1 MQQARLRA
9 IYASGAAAEQL
20 RADKA
25 RAFDELR
32 ADYEALKSK
41 WQGNSEYDAWF
52 AQPLNNATL
61 ASVATYTRWL
71 PALRARLQEV
81 GLAGFYSDAIAIA
94 DLDPDERAAQLLAW
108 EVRASAAPATS
119 AVR

>member
-1 MQQARLRA
+1 MRSA
-9 IYASGAAAEQL
+9 
-20 RADKA
+20 
-25 RAFDELR
+25 
-32 ADYEALKSK
+32 YEALKPN
-41 WQGNSEYDAWF
+41 WQGHTVYDALC

-81 GLAGFYSDAIAIA
+81 GLAGFYADAAAIA
-94 DLDPDERAAQLLAW
+94 DLDADARAAQLLAW